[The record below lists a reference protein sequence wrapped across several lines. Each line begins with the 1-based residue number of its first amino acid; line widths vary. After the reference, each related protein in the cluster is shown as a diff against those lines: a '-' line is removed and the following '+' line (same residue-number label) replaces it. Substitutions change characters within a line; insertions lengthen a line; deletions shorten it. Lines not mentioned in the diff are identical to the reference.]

1 MITLICVGSLK
12 EGFFREAVGEYEK
25 RLLGYTKMAILSVKD
40 EREPDRAS
48 PKEQNRVREAEG
60 NRMLALLS
68 KRKEG
73 AFVVALDIKG
83 RMLDSVALSSAI
95 GEWETKGRGEVV
107 FLIGGSLGL
116 SDAVLSRADY
126 RLSFSALTFPH
137 QLMRVLLLEQVY
149 RAYRIRMG
157 EPYHK

>member
-1 MITLICVGSLK
+1 
-12 EGFFREAVGEYEK
+12 
-25 RLLGYTKMAILSVKD
+25 
-40 EREPDRAS
+40 
-48 PKEQNRVREAEG
+48 
-60 NRMLALLS
+60 MLALLS

-126 RLSFSALTFPH
+126 RLSFSALIFPH